1 MGKFS
6 LSPNDIGHVFTIRAY
21 DTDLPNRFTGAKFT
35 ITVMLQFAANKRERA
50 MPEKNKN
57 RDQGKQL
64 NTKPSTDKWDA
75 SACVNVHNR
84 QEEVALNPRMNQANE
99 GQTHLTNPII
109 LSSLAAK
116 RLAMFF
122 KRGHGT

>member
-1 MGKFS
+1 MRDGL
-6 LSPNDIGHVFTIRAY
+6 LSASSGCHGA
-21 DTDLPNRFTGAKFT
+21 GAKFT
-35 ITVMLQFAANKRERA
+35 ITVMVQFAANKKERA

-57 RDQGKQL
+57 GDQGKQL
-64 NTKPSTDKWDA
+64 NTKPSTAKWEA

-84 QEEVALNPRMNQANE
+84 QEEIVLNSGLNQANE
-99 GQTHLTNPII
+99 VRTQLTNPII